1 MKKKTKTSW
10 IPRAHP
16 LSWVTLAVT
25 TGAILMTA
33 VDGGILPAV
42 LPAIQQ
48 EFGLS
53 AREAGLINSIF
64 FAGLIGGALFFGWLS
79 DRIGTGYRRTWTWNI
94 AMLVGIIGGRATR
107 TILVSERFSLCYIYE
122 RRFHICTQ
130 AFFRWRRR

>member
-1 MKKKTKTSW
+1 MTSIPRARQVQW

-48 EFGLS
+48 EFGL
-53 AREAGLINSIF
+53 NST
-64 FAGLIGGALFFGWLS
+64 S
-79 DRIGTGYRRTWTWNI
+79 P
-94 AMLVGIIGGRATR
+94 
-107 TILVSERFSLCYIYE
+107 RF
-122 RRFHICTQ
+122 
-130 AFFRWRRR
+130 